1 MGLVYRREVGWIS
14 LRTSATLDQREQD
27 PNNNEHHAKNSVEQ

>member
-14 LRTSATLDQREQD
+14 RQSGLRLDQREQD
-27 PNNNEHHAKNSVEQ
+27 PNNNE